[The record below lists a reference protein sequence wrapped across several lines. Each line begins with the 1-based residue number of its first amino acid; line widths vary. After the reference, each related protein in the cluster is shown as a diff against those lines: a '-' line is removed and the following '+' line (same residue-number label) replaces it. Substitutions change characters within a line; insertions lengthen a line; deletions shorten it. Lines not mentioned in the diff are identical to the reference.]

1 MHDMLERRFSH
12 QAQVQ
17 ALKMRT
23 EDKERRAAP
32 VATTPT
38 PTSKAIVTK
47 TVVVKVPP
55 TTTSAAK
62 PVATTTSAAA
72 AAKPTTTTSATSTS
86 TTTSATSTST
96 TSTTSSTS
104 TTSKAPA
111 TTNRNVVSATT
122 PTTTSLKASSTVL
135 SPTVDSSSSN
145 AKASAGLSSGATG
158 GIVAGVVLAVL
169 VIVLFVIRKVY
180 IRRRERKR
188 NTWGAGLYPSYNDKD
203 SSSGEHQALTAN
215 EPVPTPITSS
225 SFGVTGAGYG
235 AAPLPHTPDWQN
247 DQMSSRAQM
256 APASTMATPSFYI
269 TPPPASYN
277 NAVTEDAYGGL
288 APAAPTAA
296 ATETAIVNKTY
307 QPTLGDELA
316 VTVGEVVQVLRAF
329 DDGWAL
335 CQNAR
340 GDKGVVPVQ
349 CMDWVQNA
357 NPRTGVQQGQ
367 SMYGQD
373 VKGNGEWGNKR
384 LSSLSGHGPRY

>member
-1 MHDMLERRFSH
+1 MLERRFSH

-23 EDKERRAAP
+23 EEVVRRAAP
-32 VATTPT
+32 VVPTT
-38 PTSKAIVTK
+38 TSKAIVTK

-55 TTTSAAK
+55 TTTAAASTVK
-62 PVATTTSAAA
+62 APTTTLPTTTT
-72 AAKPTTTTSATSTS
+72 KPTTTTSPST
-86 TTTSATSTST
+86 TST
-96 TSTTSSTS
+96 TSTTPATRATTPATS
-104 TTSKAPA
+104 ATTQTTPKQAA
-111 TTNRNVVSATT
+111 TTNRNVAATT
-122 PTTTSLKASSTVL
+122 PATTSLNASSTVL
-135 SPTVDSSSSN
+135 SPTVDASN

-158 GIVAGVVLAVL
+158 GIIAGVVLAGLVVL
-169 VIVLFVIRKVY
+169 LFVVRKMH
-180 IRRRERKR
+180 IHRRERKR
-188 NTWGAGLYPSYNDKD
+188 NTWGAGLYPTYNDKD
-203 SSSGEHQALTAN
+203 SASGERQGLTAN

-225 SFGVTGAGYG
+225 SFGATGASFG
-235 AAPLPHTPDWQN
+235 AAATPRTPDWRD
-247 DQMSSRAQM
+247 DQLASRTPM
-256 APASTMATPSFYI
+256 AAASTMNAPSFYI

-277 NAVTEDAYGGL
+277 NAVTDDAYGGL
-288 APAAPTAA
+288 AAAAPASSI
-296 ATETAIVNKTY
+296 TETAIVNKTY

-349 CMDWVQNA
+349 CMDWAQNA
-357 NPRTGVQQGQ
+357 NPMTGGHQMQ

-373 VKGNGEWGNKR
+373 ASGGVNGDWRSKR